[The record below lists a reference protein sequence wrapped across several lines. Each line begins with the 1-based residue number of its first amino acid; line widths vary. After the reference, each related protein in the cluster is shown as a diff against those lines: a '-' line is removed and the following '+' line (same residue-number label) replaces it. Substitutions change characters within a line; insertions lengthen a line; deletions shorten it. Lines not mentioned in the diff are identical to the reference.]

1 MLGVHC
7 DNITLGVRENFIEE
21 SNNIV
26 ELFVL

>member
-1 MLGVHC
+1 MLVVHC
-7 DNITLGVRENFIEE
+7 DNITLGVRESLIEE